1 MDGQI
6 DTSIVVDLEPREIT
20 MLRERVNESR
30 DEMNSA
36 LTFTQ
41 YVTASMVLASWSCQ
55 LRNALDE
62 YRDHPEIFDEPDY
75 DLRRL

>member
-6 DTSIVVDLEPREIT
+6 DTSIVVDLEPREIRI
-20 MLRERVNESR
+20 LRERVNEAR
-30 DEMNSA
+30 DEMNAA
-36 LTFTQ
+36 LTFDQ
-41 YVTASMVLASWSCQ
+41 YVTASMVLTSWSCQ

-62 YRDHPEIFDEPDY
+62 YRDHPEIFEDADY

>member
-6 DTSIVVDLEPREIT
+6 DTSIVVDLEPREIRI
-20 MLRERVNESR
+20 LRERVNESR
-30 DEMNSA
+30 DEMNAA
-36 LTFTQ
+36 LTFDQ
-41 YVTASMVLASWSCQ
+41 YVVASMVLTSWSCQ
-55 LRNALDE
+55 LRNALSE